1 MGEASI
7 FRPVVSASIFSM
19 LGLMVAGSLLM
30 KLGASGDPAKRWF
43 FSLVGTQSIIGIGCY
58 GIALV
63 LYAWLLKQVPLNVM
77 QSLTAAQF
85 IAIIVLS
92 AVFLA
97 EPIPPMRW
105 VGIGL
110 IAAGLWIVAMTVNR
124 TGAV

>member
-1 MGEASI
+1 
-7 FRPVVSASIFSM
+7 M
-19 LGLMVAGSLLM
+19 LSLMVGGSLLM
-30 KLGASGDPAKRWF
+30 KLGAMGDPGKRWF
-43 FSLVGTQSIIGIGCY
+43 FSLMGTQSILGIGCY

-63 LYAWLLKQVPLNVM
+63 LYAWLLKQLPLNVM

-85 IAIIVLS
+85 VAIIILS
-92 AVFLA
+92 AIFLA

-105 VGIGL
+105 FGIAL